1 MEEKEL
7 EIKTEEYFNDDLKKE
22 VAINL
27 GIKVEQ
33 VDTVLSM
40 LKEGNTVPFIARYR
54 KEQTG
59 ALDENQIREIQTQY
73 EYGLALLK
81 RKEQVIRLIDEKG
94 MLTEELK
101 EKIEK
106 SQKLVEVEDL
116 YRPYK
121 EKKKTKATEAIAL
134 GLEPL
139 AKELLA
145 FPTKGSLENIV
156 NKYVNEEKNITF
168 DSAIQGA
175 KYIIAEMIS
184 DNANYRKSIRTECYR
199 TGLIVTKKK
208 KKAEDPIFQMYY
220 DYTLEVKKLKSH
232 NILAINRG
240 EDKDVLNVSIAID
253 NDKTINYLNSKV
265 IKNEESFATP
275 IVKDAIVDSFNRLI
289 FPSIEREVR
298 SELTESAEDKAI
310 EVFSV
315 NLRNL
320 LLQPPMKGKMVLGVD
335 PAFRT
340 GLIVTKKKKKADDP
354 TFQMYYDY
362 TLEVKKLKSH
372 NILAINRG
380 EDKDVLSVSI
390 TIDNDRTI
398 NYLNSKV
405 IKNEESFATP
415 IVKDAIVDSFNRL
428 IFPSIEREVR
438 SELTESAEDKAIE
451 VFSVNLRNLLL
462 QPPMKGKM
470 VLGVDP
476 AFRTGCKIAV
486 VDKVGKVLDKTVI
499 YQNQK
504 FEGEHVPEA
513 RILEAKK
520 KVTDFIIK
528 YDIEL
533 IAIGNGTAS
542 RETEMFIQD
551 VLKNLSSRRVFYAI
565 VNEAGASVYSASA
578 LAQEEFPTYSVEE
591 RSAVSIARRLQD
603 PLSELVKIDPK
614 SIGVGQYQHDV
625 TQSKLGDS
633 LDFVVST
640 AVNQVGVNINTASKS
655 LLGYVSGI
663 NKGIAENIVKYRE
676 ENGEFKNREQI
687 KNVPKLGPKA
697 FEQAVGFL
705 RLPESTEVLDST
717 SIHPESYKLAK
728 ALIKELGIEKLGSED
743 TKKIVEKA
751 DINALIAKYGK
762 ENEYTIK
769 DILDAFIAP
778 QRDPRDELDKP
789 LLRCEALR
797 IEDLKIGQE
806 LQGVVRNVVDFGVF
820 VDCGVHEDGLVHISK
835 ISKNYIKHPSE
846 VLSVGDVVKVWVLD
860 VDLVRH
866 KVSLTMLHD

>member
-1 MEEKEL
+1 MEEKDIVVESP
-7 EIKTEEYFNDDLKKE
+7 EYFNDDLKKE

-27 GIKVEQ
+27 GIKIEQ
-33 VDTVLSM
+33 VNTVLDM

-94 MLTEELK
+94 MLTDELK

-199 TGLIVTKKK
+199 TGKIITKKK
-208 KKAEDPIFQMYY
+208 KKADDPTFQMYY
-220 DYTLEVKKLKSH
+220 DYTLDVKKLKSH

-240 EDKDVLNVSIAID
+240 EDKDVLSVSIEID
-253 NDKTINYLNSKV
+253 NDRTINYLNSKV

-275 IVKDAIVDSFNRLI
+275 IIKDAIVDSFNRLI

-298 SELTESAEDKAI
+298 SELTE
-310 EVFSV
+310 
-315 NLRNL
+315 
-320 LLQPPMKGKMVLGVD
+320 G
-335 PAFRT
+335 
-340 GLIVTKKKKKADDP
+340 
-354 TFQMYYDY
+354 
-362 TLEVKKLKSH
+362 
-372 NILAINRG
+372 
-380 EDKDVLSVSI
+380 
-390 TIDNDRTI
+390 
-398 NYLNSKV
+398 
-405 IKNEESFATP
+405 
-415 IVKDAIVDSFNRL
+415 
-428 IFPSIEREVR
+428 
-438 SELTESAEDKAIE
+438 AEDKAIE

-486 VDKVGKVLDKTVI
+486 VDKVGKVLDKSVI

-504 FEGEHVPEA
+504 FEGEKVPES

-520 KVTDFIIK
+520 KVTEFILK

-542 RETEMFIQD
+542 RETEMFIQE
-551 VLKNLSSRRVFYAI
+551 VLKNLNSKRVFYAI

-728 ALIKELGIEKLGSED
+728 QLLKELKIEKLGSEE
-743 TKKIVEKA
+743 TKQIVEKA
-751 DINALIAKYGK
+751 DVDALIAKYGK

-806 LQGVVRNVVDFGVF
+806 LVGVVRNVVDFGVF

>member
-1 MEEKEL
+1 MEEKEI
-7 EIKTEEYFNDDLKKE
+7 EIQSTEYFNDDLKKE
-22 VAINL
+22 VASNL
-27 GIKVEQ
+27 GIKLEQ
-33 VDTVLSM
+33 VNTVLDM

-116 YRPYK
+116 YRPFK

-199 TGLIVTKKK
+199 TGKIITKKK
-208 KKAEDPIFQMYY
+208 KKAE
-220 DYTLEVKKLKSH
+220 
-232 NILAINRG
+232 
-240 EDKDVLNVSIAID
+240 
-253 NDKTINYLNSKV
+253 
-265 IKNEESFATP
+265 
-275 IVKDAIVDSFNRLI
+275 
-289 FPSIEREVR
+289 
-298 SELTESAEDKAI
+298 
-310 EVFSV
+310 
-315 NLRNL
+315 
-320 LLQPPMKGKMVLGVD
+320 
-335 PAFRT
+335 
-340 GLIVTKKKKKADDP
+340 DP

-362 TLEVKKLKSH
+362 TLDVKKLKSH

-390 TIDNDRTI
+390 EIDNDRTI

-415 IVKDAIVDSFNRL
+415 IIKDAIVDSFNRL

-486 VDKVGKVLDKTVI
+486 VDKVGKVLDKSVI

-504 FEGEHVPEA
+504 FEGEKVPEA

-528 YDIEL
+528 YNIEL

-542 RETEMFIQD
+542 RETEMFIQE
-551 VLKNLSSRRVFYAI
+551 VLKNISSRRVFYAI
-565 VNEAGASVYSASA
+565 VNEAGASVYSASS

-705 RLPESTEVLDST
+705 RLPESTEVLDAT

-728 ALIKELGIEKLGSED
+728 SLIKELGINKLGSEE
-743 TKKIVEKA
+743 TKEIVEKA
-751 DINALIAKYGK
+751 DVNALIAKYGK

-806 LQGVVRNVVDFGVF
+806 LVGVVRNVVDFGVF
-820 VDCGVHEDGLVHISK
+820 VDCGVHEDGLVHVSK

>member
-1 MEEKEL
+1 MEEKEI
-7 EIKTEEYFNDDLKKE
+7 EVQATEYFNDDLKKE

-27 GIKVEQ
+27 DIKIEQ
-33 VDTVLSM
+33 VNTVLDM

-94 MLTEELK
+94 MLTDELK

-116 YRPYK
+116 YRPFK

-199 TGLIVTKKK
+199 TGKIITKKK
-208 KKAEDPIFQMYY
+208 KKAEDPTFQMYY
-220 DYTLEVKKLKSH
+220 DYTLDVKKLKSH

-240 EDKDVLNVSIAID
+240 EDKDVLSVSIEID
-253 NDKTINYLNSKV
+253 NDRTINYLNSKV

-275 IVKDAIVDSFNRLI
+275 IIKDAIVDSFNRLI

-298 SELTESAEDKAI
+298 SELTE
-310 EVFSV
+310 
-315 NLRNL
+315 
-320 LLQPPMKGKMVLGVD
+320 
-335 PAFRT
+335 T
-340 GLIVTKKKKKADDP
+340 
-354 TFQMYYDY
+354 
-362 TLEVKKLKSH
+362 
-372 NILAINRG
+372 
-380 EDKDVLSVSI
+380 
-390 TIDNDRTI
+390 
-398 NYLNSKV
+398 
-405 IKNEESFATP
+405 
-415 IVKDAIVDSFNRL
+415 
-428 IFPSIEREVR
+428 
-438 SELTESAEDKAIE
+438 AEDKAIE

-486 VDKVGKVLDKTVI
+486 VDKVGKVLDKSVI

-504 FEGEHVPEA
+504 FEGEKVPEA

-520 KVTDFIIK
+520 KVTEFILK
-528 YDIEL
+528 YNIEL

-551 VLKNLSSRRVFYAI
+551 VLKNLNSKRVFYAI

-728 ALIKELGIEKLGSED
+728 NLIKDLGINKLGSDE
-743 TKKIVEKA
+743 TKQIVEKA
-751 DINALIAKYGK
+751 DVDALIAKYGK

-769 DILDAFIAP
+769 DILDAFVAP

-806 LQGVVRNVVDFGVF
+806 LVGVVRNVVDFGVF
-820 VDCGVHEDGLVHISK
+820 VDCGVHEDGLVHVSK